1 MLMRLVSEYYFGF
14 DHPKEDG
21 HYACLTRWGR
31 LDNINFTVEYG
42 WNTSADNTEH
52 AFEDEDIWVWF
63 PELEDELSEHIPNVY
78 ECEDCGHHFTEFD
91 EKLETYVDNHGG
103 EDVVWSEK
111 VKCCPKC
118 RSTEWK
124 EWGV

>member
-21 HYACLTRWGR
+21 RYVCITRWGR
-31 LDNINFTVEYG
+31 LDSIYFTVEYG
-42 WNTSADNTEH
+42 WNTTQEDDAY

-78 ECEDCGHHFTEFD
+78 ECED
-91 EKLETYVDNHGG
+91 
-103 EDVVWSEK
+103 
-111 VKCCPKC
+111 
-118 RSTEWK
+118 
-124 EWGV
+124 